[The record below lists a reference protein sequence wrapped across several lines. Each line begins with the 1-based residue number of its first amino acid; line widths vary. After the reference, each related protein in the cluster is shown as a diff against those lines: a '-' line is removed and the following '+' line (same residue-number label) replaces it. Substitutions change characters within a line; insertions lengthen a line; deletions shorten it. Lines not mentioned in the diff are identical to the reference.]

1 MGVGKQKVG
10 LVELTFEG
18 KKNASISKPN
28 LGGGVTEKP
37 PGLGKFYRFFK
48 YASPNSNTTPSSVV
62 ARLVGPLAKLS
73 RPCSIAFWA
82 FDFVGP

>member
-37 PGLGKFYRFFK
+37 PRTWEIL
-48 YASPNSNTTPSSVV
+48 
-62 ARLVGPLAKLS
+62 
-73 RPCSIAFWA
+73 
-82 FDFVGP
+82 